1 MTPII
6 AGVCVASTS
15 TARWHAS
22 GTVPAPSRATVTSRA
37 TRSRGTINGNSTAAV
52 PPLARGDGR
61 RRSGNGQA
69 GSEAD
74 GDLQPLRAAVR
85 DERGLAGVVVVR
97 EAVRQAVDRVVVPEL
112 GVVVRRRGLV
122 VQAGR
127 RPLRL

>member
-15 TARWHAS
+15 MARWHAS

-37 TRSRGTINGNSTAAV
+37 TRSRGTINGISTSGR
-52 PPLARGDGR
+52 PPFARGDG

-74 GDLQPLRAAVR
+74 RDLQPLRAAVR
-85 DERGLAGVVVVR
+85 DERGLARVVVVR

-112 GVVVRRRGLV
+112 GVVVRR
-122 VQAGR
+122 
-127 RPLRL
+127 